1 MTVREMTVAE
11 MMTKPE
17 LTPVDFLSTEPLS
30 LRAIDQA
37 WVNKR
42 AAQLVNPVDPGM
54 PNVEG
59 ALFEAVEVL
68 YDRIGP
74 NAKEDVCAM
83 VFTPA
88 NDTDPYVV
96 AIPLT
101 HLTNREK
108 QQGLGMPP
116 VAARPDRKECS
127 LREEFENLL
136 FEEGSFDPKVLDR
149 DSRDRYVMQWVNARW
164 EGFQMYHNKLT
175 IAGATNY
182 KPKYAKTLGRYVIS
196 KVGPTGAVQFHNV
209 PFRHQT
215 KALAFEEANR
225 LSTEYQGV
233 FAVFRCLDI
242 IDNRE
247 GIVLDTPN
255 PS

>member
-1 MTVREMTVAE
+1 MTVQ
-11 MMTKPE
+11 E

-42 AAQLVNPVDPGM
+42 TVELGQ
-54 PNVEG
+54 PNVEA
-59 ALFEAVEVL
+59 ALLEAVEVL
-68 YDRIGP
+68 HERIGP
-74 NAKEDVCAM
+74 NVKEDAPVM
-83 VFTPA
+83 VYTPA

-101 HLTNREK
+101 RRTTREL
-108 QQGLGMPP
+108 QQGHGMPP
-116 VAARPDRKECS
+116 VAARPDNKNCT

-149 DSRDRYVMQWVNARW
+149 DSRDKYVMQWVNARW

-175 IAGATNY
+175 LAGTASY
-182 KPKYAKTLGRYVIS
+182 KPKYAKTLGRFIIG
-196 KVGPTGAVQFHNV
+196 KVTQTGAVNIHNV
-209 PFRHQT
+209 PYRHQT
-215 KALAFEEANR
+215 KALAMEEANR
-225 LSTEYQGV
+225 LSTEHKGV

-242 IDNRE
+242 VDNHQ
-247 GIVLDTPN
+247 GIVLDTPF

>member
-1 MTVREMTVAE
+1 MTAQ
-11 MMTKPE
+11 E

-37 WVNKR
+37 WVHKR
-42 AAQLVNPVDPGM
+42 ASELGHATT
-54 PNVEG
+54 EG
-59 ALFEAVEVL
+59 ALLEAVEVL
-68 YDRIGP
+68 HERIGP
-74 NAKEDVCAM
+74 NVKEDAAVM
-83 VFTPA
+83 VFTPT
-88 NDTDPYVV
+88 NDTDPYIV

-101 HLTNREK
+101 RLTTREK

-136 FEEGSFDPKVLDR
+136 FEEGSFDPSVLKR
-149 DSRDRYVMQWVNARW
+149 DSRDKYVMQWVNARW

-175 IAGATNY
+175 IAGTSGY

-196 KVGPTGAVQFHNV
+196 QVGPTGAVNFHNV

-225 LSTEYQGV
+225 LSTEHNRV
-233 FAVFRCLDI
+233 FAVFRCMDI
-242 IDNRE
+242 IDNRQQQPQDCIE
-247 GIVLDTPN
+247 QPI